1 MSSEFAKLKKQVL
14 EANLALKSSGLVVG
28 TSGNASAIDREKG
41 LVIIKPSGVEFE
53 DLTVE
58 NLSVVD
64 LDGKVVD
71 GPFKP
76 SVDTDSHL
84 VVYRGRS
91 DVGGIVHTHSP
102 FATSF
107 AVRGEQIEVLTTTHA
122 ALFGGP
128 IPISDYA
135 VIGEEEIGN
144 EILRHIGDGS
154 ALLLRSHGVFT
165 IGTNVQKAFRA
176 ALYVEE
182 SAEVNHI
189 VLSRGPMSP
198 LDPAVVDA
206 SREWYLHGY
215 GQAQIGKGA

>member
-1 MSSEFAKLKKQVL
+1 MASALSKIKREVL

-28 TSGNASAIDREKG
+28 TSGNASAIDRESG
-41 LVIIKPSGVEFE
+41 LVVIKPSGVEFE
-53 DLTVE
+53 DLTVD

-64 LDGKVVD
+64 LEGSIVD

-84 VVYRGRS
+84 VVYRARA

-107 AVRGEQIEVLTTTHA
+107 AVRGEPIEVFTTTHA

-135 VIGEEEIGN
+135 VIGEKEIGK
-144 EILRHIGDGS
+144 EILRHVGDGS

-165 IGTNVQKAFRA
+165 IGANVQKAFRA

-189 VLSRGPMSP
+189 VLSRGPMAP
-198 LDPAVVDA
+198 LEASTVAA
-206 SREWYLHGY
+206 SRDWYVHGY
-215 GQAQIGKGA
+215 GQSKVESGA